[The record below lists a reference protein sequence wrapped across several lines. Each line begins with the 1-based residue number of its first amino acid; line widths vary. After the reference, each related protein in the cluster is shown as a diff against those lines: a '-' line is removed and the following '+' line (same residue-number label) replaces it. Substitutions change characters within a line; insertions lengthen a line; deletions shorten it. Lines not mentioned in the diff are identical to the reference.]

1 MSIATA
7 GALCILGRVNFLNLQ
22 STVHAASER
31 GSIAE
36 FCTLTMLV
44 SAARQIDRWD
54 MFEAENPTYLE
65 RLSERKRP
73 AGHIWMLMIRLWFR
87 YLDFDQDTGCSVSL
101 GLWAESWAEKYG
113 QISKGLALWGATNS
127 WQRIVLPWHENRTTY
142 HWLMHLVSNESFVTG
157 CTFCLLHRMQ
167 SEVWNQ

>member
-22 STVHAASER
+22 STVYAASER

-65 RLSERKRP
+65 RLSERKTTS
-73 AGHIWMLMIRLWFR
+73 GS
-87 YLDFDQDTGCSVSL
+87 YLDAYD
-101 GLWAESWAEKYG
+101 
-113 QISKGLALWGATNS
+113 
-127 WQRIVLPWHENRTTY
+127 
-142 HWLMHLVSNESFVTG
+142 
-157 CTFCLLHRMQ
+157 
-167 SEVWNQ
+167 

>member
-22 STVHAASER
+22 STVYAASER

-54 MFEAENPTYLE
+54 MFEAENPTYLD

-73 AGHIWMLMIRLWFR
+73 AGHIWMLMITMLYDINGILVVGYW
-87 YLDFDQDTGCSVSL
+87 LIPGHLT
-101 GLWAESWAEKYG
+101 SWG
-113 QISKGLALWGATNS
+113 VG
-127 WQRIVLPWHENRTTY
+127 
-142 HWLMHLVSNESFVTG
+142 
-157 CTFCLLHRMQ
+157 
-167 SEVWNQ
+167 